1 MPLIKFGSTKEIT
14 ITKEYS
20 TSLAN
25 KERIFNHM
33 LQTRSDHMVCFC
45 QVSPTPVLLTKS
57 SIYRFLHLFFY
68 YACERT
74 TCGI

>member
-1 MPLIKFGSTKEIT
+1 MLKLKEIT

-20 TSLAN
+20 TSLAKK
-25 KERIFNHM
+25 KEYSTIYYK
-33 LQTRSDHMVCFC
+33 LDLMVCFC